1 MHKSLKVLKVKVL
14 LRLKLVNVRRIVS
27 NLAELDSRLH
37 RHAIFAVKVHLGY
50 TASLLVTE
58 IIYK

>member
-1 MHKSLKVLKVKVL
+1 ML